1 MALRSLIS
9 ALSILPLI
17 AGAQGVSTT
26 GIRGRV
32 ENDVRQ
38 PLDARVRVTHE
49 ATGFSIEVRAAR
61 GRYLVQGLEPGGP
74 YTVTV
79 RALGLAARHTTS
91 IFLALG
97 ELRQVDFA
105 LQAIAARLDT
115 VTVVSRDQWPARGGT
130 GATISQ
136 QMLDRLPTLSR
147 DLYDFVRLVPQIST
161 KISLSNPGLSAGG
174 MGFRFNNFLINNV
187 SERTVSGSVSNAF
200 AGTKSIPLAAVQE
213 YQVLLAP
220 YDVRYGDFAGAL
232 INAVTK
238 SGTNTLHGSVFA
250 YARNNR
256 LARQAAGDSSPPYER
271 AQYLSLIHI

>member
-1 MALRSLIS
+1 VALRSLIS

-79 RALGLAARHTTS
+79 RALGLAARHSTN

-97 ELRQVDFA
+97 ELQIPMTLTSLGPRSISFIVNGA
-105 LQAIAARLDT
+105 QADDAARMLRADPGLPFERVDDCEMVSVVALGMWDIPGFLYDIARALYERD
-115 VTVVSRDQWPARGGT
+115 VTVL
-130 GATISQ
+130 
-136 QMLDRLPTLSR
+136 QMAD
-147 DLYDFVRLVPQIST
+147 
-161 KISLSNPGLSAGG
+161 
-174 MGFRFNNFLINNV
+174 
-187 SERTVSGSVSNAF
+187 SEGSVSVLVRKADATAALRALHEAF
-200 AGTKSIPLAAVQE
+200 EL
-213 YQVLLAP
+213 
-220 YDVRYGDFAGAL
+220 GA
-232 INAVTK
+232 
-238 SGTNTLHGSVFA
+238 
-250 YARNNR
+250 
-256 LARQAAGDSSPPYER
+256 
-271 AQYLSLIHI
+271 